1 MKIKFDDLF
10 KQFSDKEESEQNDIG
25 QGKKKSSYES
35 SAIIFFG
42 SIVSLIIIV
51 RVLIIEKY
59 FG

>member
-1 MKIKFDDLF
+1 MKIKFDDLL
-10 KQFSDKEESEQNDIG
+10 KRFSDKNSELYDTG

-42 SIVSLIIIV
+42 SIVSLIVVIIL
-51 RVLIIEKY
+51 LIIEKY